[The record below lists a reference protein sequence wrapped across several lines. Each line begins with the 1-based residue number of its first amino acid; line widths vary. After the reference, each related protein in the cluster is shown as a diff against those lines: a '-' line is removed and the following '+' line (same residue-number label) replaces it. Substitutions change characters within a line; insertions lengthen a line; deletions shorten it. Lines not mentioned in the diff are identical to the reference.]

1 MNNIIEILKKFNL
14 IEKISI
20 FVLLILF
27 IFVNDKTLIIG
38 IPFLLLL
45 IYSFTRD
52 KAKREVIIENIGIVG
67 VVLYLL
73 GFSFSDYSSNRGSWL
88 MILSFLFQIFY
99 KKKKIEFG
107 EKKIMYMFFFILI
120 FGCIWTSFSYDGV
133 NSIGRFIKVN
143 KRFLET
149 FLMLNII
156 KEKRQFIVAEKTFIL
171 GALIVAIY
179 YMLDYILNYNIA
191 SIHVNY
197 RCEGFKN
204 VTYSAGIL
212 MMGSMYLFGKIWEIK
227 TIKEIYSKYIDIIS
241 FIIIFIGLIL
251 TKLRASLLGIGSGII
266 FIIIFSFDWKK
277 VLLLFLLGS
286 SLIFVV
292 PDTIIERVRHITIEK
307 SIKSV
312 NTGSDNMRRIMWQG
326 SVYTWKNNKI
336 FGAGA
341 RGTKYWVQKFAD
353 ENTDKNGKTLYGFN
367 REEFTYGEAHSIYLN
382 MLAETGIFSILYFIQ
397 LFIFIPSLVLK
408 SLKAN
413 KNKGEKLGAIVGMIS
428 YYIMGA
434 VWSLWGYY
442 GAVQSIFQFMLF
454 ILIYFYLEDLQ
465 NKRKEIIK

>member
-1 MNNIIEILKKFNL
+1 MKNIIETLKNFNL

-20 FVLLILF
+20 LILLILF
-27 IFVNDKTLIIG
+27 IFVNDKNLIIG

-45 IYSFTRD
+45 TYSFIKD
-52 KAKREVIIENIGIVG
+52 KTKREIIIENIGIVG
-67 VVLYLL
+67 AVLYLL
-73 GFSFSDYSSNRGSWL
+73 GFSFSDYSSNRGSCL

-99 KKKKIEFG
+99 KKKIEFG

-191 SIHVNY
+191 STHVNY

-204 VTYSAGIL
+204 ATYSAGIL

-251 TKLRASLLGIGSGII
+251 TKLRASLLGIGAGII